1 MVRRWEYTFFY
12 VYFLFC
18 CLFASNGAW
27 GLFFGRHLLC
37 CSVCVGC
44 IYGAVDALMEENQRI
59 EDENKERVVGWA
71 AMGFQQVFNERE
83 ISFQEAYIDNVLAR
97 VRGSKRDFC
106 C

>member
-1 MVRRWEYTFFY
+1 M
-12 VYFLFC
+12 
-18 CLFASNGAW
+18 
-27 GLFFGRHLLC
+27 
-37 CSVCVGC
+37 VCVE
-44 IYGAVDALMEENQRI
+44 ALMEENQRI

-97 VRGSKRDFC
+97 VRGSKGYFC